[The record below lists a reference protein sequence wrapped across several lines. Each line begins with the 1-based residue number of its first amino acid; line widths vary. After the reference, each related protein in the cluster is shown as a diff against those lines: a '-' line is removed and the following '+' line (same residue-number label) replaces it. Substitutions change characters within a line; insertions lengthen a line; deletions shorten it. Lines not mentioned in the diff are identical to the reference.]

1 MSKLVWIH
9 KVNAN
14 ELGISQTE
22 NGTGRGSFLLVPTE
36 AREIFF
42 PDRDVH
48 QHPEVNETITLN
60 IINEN
65 RIVHVTY
72 SRPPS
77 KSEHRL
83 SLSGLSEFIGYN
95 KLLSP
100 ETIICVYRHESN
112 INLSVVEKGSVYE
125 RLLLDF
131 PSRGKSNNLVTN
143 VIIDRKASHKSTN
156 ISIRLPKP
164 FLILAGISGTGKT
177 RFVTQQ
183 AEITGQNGDNYCLVP
198 VRPDW
203 HEPSDLLGYVSRLSG
218 QDRYIVTPLLQFLIK
233 AWKEIITVQPEFEQN
248 RVKLHLSQI
257 EQIRPFWL
265 CLDEMNL
272 APVEQYFADYLSI
285 LETREWKQNN
295 DHFYY
300 QSKPIFSPQDFKK
313 FEKNE
318 DFLNELELTEDPV
331 LVAYFSQYGIPLPF
345 NLIVAG
351 TVNMDETT
359 HGFSRKVLDRALSFD
374 FNEFYPNKFDQ
385 YFSPNTVNKALS
397 YPIYSSAREY
407 KLNDIYI
414 EKSVQFLTKINQI
427 LINTPFELAYRA
439 LNELLLSV
447 ICFQPQNEAE
457 LQALWDDFLMM
468 KVLPRIEGSIDKLYC
483 EKQKRPK
490 KIASQTPENIIDI
503 SQKNLFD
510 DDETAQTNKSTETSS
525 EEMQENSSD
534 ESIENSSSRGEK
546 SNVLKELD
554 SLLKEELKFILKNRI
569 DLLRLT
575 SEPIKCRSQKK
586 LAYMLEK
593 LDYFDFTSFWP

>member
-156 ISIRLPKP
+156 ISTRLPKP

-177 RFVTQQ
+177 RFVAQQ

-300 QSKPIFSPQDFKK
+300 QSKPIFSSQDFKK

-447 ICFQPQNEAE
+447 ICFQPQSEAE

-483 EKQKRPK
+483 E
-490 KIASQTPENIIDI
+490 TV
-503 SQKNLFD
+503 
-510 DDETAQTNKSTETSS
+510 
-525 EEMQENSSD
+525 
-534 ESIENSSSRGEK
+534 ENSSSKGEK

-554 SLLKEELKFILKNRI
+554 SLLKEELNFILQNKRI

-575 SEPIKCRSQKK
+575 SEQIECRSQKK